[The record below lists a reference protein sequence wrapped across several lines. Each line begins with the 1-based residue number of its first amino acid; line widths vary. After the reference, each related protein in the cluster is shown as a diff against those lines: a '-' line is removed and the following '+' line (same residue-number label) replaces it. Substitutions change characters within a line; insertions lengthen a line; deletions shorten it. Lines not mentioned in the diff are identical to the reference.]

1 MAEGSAKSTL
11 IKRLAPLDAVS
22 IESPRTG
29 LGIPDVNFTYGWIE
43 CKAMKAWPKN
53 ADTRPV
59 IFPHPLSKEQQVWLY
74 RRERAGGL
82 ALVMGKVSNVWF
94 FWSGKKIK
102 ERNLWNNMTRP
113 QMYQEA
119 EKVFTGKLDGPELI
133 DFVRYLHQS
142 SASASI
148 S

>member
-1 MAEGSAKSTL
+1 MTEASAKSVL
-11 IKRLAPLDAVS
+11 IKRLAPLDAVA

-29 LGIPDVNFTYGWIE
+29 LGIPDVNISLGWIE

-53 ADTRPV
+53 CDTRPV

-94 FWSGKKIK
+94 FWSGRKIK
-102 ERNLWNNMTRP
+102 ERNLWDNMTRP

-119 EKVFTGKLDGPELI
+119 EKVFTGKLNGPELI
-133 DFVRYLHQS
+133 DFLKWRSQNLLSQN
-142 SASASI
+142 I
-148 S
+148 F

>member
-1 MAEGSAKSTL
+1 MSENSAKSTL
-11 IKRLAPLDAVS
+11 ISRLAPLNAVS

-29 LGIPDVNFTYGWIE
+29 LGIPDVNFVGGWIE

-74 RRERAGGL
+74 RRARSGGT

-94 FWSGKKIK
+94 FWCGKKIK
-102 ERNLWNNMTRP
+102 ELNLWDNMTRP
-113 QMYQEA
+113 QMYQHA
-119 EKVFTGKLDGPELI
+119 EIVFEGKLDGPKLI
-133 DFVRYLHQS
+133 TFLKSRQQT
-142 SASASI
+142 
-148 S
+148 